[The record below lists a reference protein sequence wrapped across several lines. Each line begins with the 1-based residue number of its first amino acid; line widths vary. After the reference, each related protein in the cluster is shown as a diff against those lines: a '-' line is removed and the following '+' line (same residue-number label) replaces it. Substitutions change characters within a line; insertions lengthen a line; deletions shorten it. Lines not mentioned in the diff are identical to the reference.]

1 MFTALPQL
9 GLAVYS
15 VKDDYSADNFLNMF
29 TFDTYD
35 DPTHGYVNYVDQA
48 TADSQDLY
56 NVSNGQVTWG
66 VDHANVA
73 SGRGRNSIRLTSKA
87 QYTHGLVILDLAHMP
102 GSACG
107 VWPAFWMTGPNWP
120 NSGEIDIIEGVNT
133 GSQNQM
139 TLHSGPGC
147 TLAGSSCQGGSG
159 CPIKPQGSNNYG
171 TGLNNAGGGVY
182 AMEWTSGSIN
192 IWFFPR
198 NSIPGDVSSANPNPS
213 AWGAATAS
221 FVGGDNC
228 NIDQHFMNNNIVF
241 DTTFCGD
248 WAGAVWSQDGTCS
261 ALAGTCQEYVQN
273 HPEAFADAY
282 WTINSLKVYQDNG
295 NAPPLVKINIPQT
308 PTPDSIA
315 APTQISSVETS
326 SSAVVTS
333 VVESTTTKA
342 GRVYTATTT
351 VGLGGGNYNFYAP
364 SKAPIVESATTKSAP
379 VYTAT
384 TTIGAGWGNYNF
396 YAPSKAAP
404 HVVRSV
410 GSSAP
415 GEQPTVDRLSGVHN
429 YAEDET
435 TNNTVAEND
444 IKNGKPLVQDTLVE
458 ADAVEVAPPE
468 ARERKVTRH
477 LHRHVHHSHHS

>member
-1 MFTALPQL
+1 MFAKTPDQ
-9 GLAVYS
+9 
-15 VKDDYSADNFLNMF
+15 
-29 TFDTYD
+29 YD

-107 VWPAFWMTGPNWP
+107 VWPALP

-133 GSQNQM
+133 ASQNQM
-139 TLHSGPGC
+139 TLHTGPGC
-147 TLAGSSCQGGSG
+147 TLAGSSCQGGQG

-198 NSIPGDVSSANPNPS
+198 NSIPGDISNANPNPS

-221 FVGGDNC
+221 FVGGDSC
-228 NIDQHFMNNNIVF
+228 NIDHHFKNNNIVF

-248 WAGAVWSQDGTCS
+248 WAGAVWAQDGTCS

-295 NAPPLVKINIPQT
+295 SAPPLVKINIPQP
-308 PTPDSIA
+308 PTTASIA
-315 APTQISSVETS
+315 APTQVSKIETS
-326 SSAVVTS
+326 SSAVITS

-351 VGLGGGNYNFYAP
+351 VGVRVGNYNFYP
-364 SKAPIVESATTKSAP
+364 
-379 VYTAT
+379 
-384 TTIGAGWGNYNF
+384 
-396 YAPSKAAP
+396 PSKAAP
-404 HVVRSV
+404 RVVRSV
-410 GSSAP
+410 ETTAP
-415 GEQPTVDRLSGVHN
+415 DVQPAVNGAHHQKQTL
-429 YAEDET
+429 AEDET
-435 TNNTVAEND
+435 VNNTVAAED
-444 IKNGKPLVQDTLVE
+444 FENGKPLIRNTLVE
-458 ADAVEVAPPE
+458 ADAEEVARPE
-468 ARERKVTRH
+468 IRQRKVMRH
-477 LHRHVHHSHHS
+477 LHRHVHRLHHS